1 MSWSDASVLAVM
13 LGWIPPLG
21 LGLVL
26 LLKKNRTAFHS
37 LLGGI
42 LLVLGIIWL
51 AGAHQVSAARGIAR
65 AMLCRNN
72 LAELGLALRMYRDDY
87 NAQLP
92 PSLEPL
98 PRYLGRDFLFTC
110 PTDSMARNGG
120 YAYLYLPVKD
130 PKPSDM
136 VCWDPVPHVTRH
148 GILRYLSTTQ
158 RNVLFADGHVNTVSE
173 AEFQILYAK
182 QTGESSH

>member
-1 MSWSDASVLAVM
+1 MTNFLRHWS
-13 LGWIPPLG
+13 
-21 LGLVL
+21 
-26 LLKKNRTAFHS
+26 R
-37 LLGGI
+37 
-42 LLVLGIIWL
+42 
-51 AGAHQVSAARGIAR
+51 
-65 AMLCRNN
+65 
-72 LAELGLALRMYRDDY
+72 YRDIS
-87 NAQLP
+87 AEISCSPVRLIP
-92 PSLEPL
+92 W
-98 PRYLGRDFLFTC
+98 
-110 PTDSMARNGG
+110 RNGG

-182 QTGESSH
+182 QTGKSSH